1 MKPRS
6 STEKSLSTSRPA
18 LESVETDPMMYL
30 CPLSL
35 ESTKSGTEG
44 RTFGFSSADDSGSG
58 LVHLAWASS
67 SGATSYRIERS
78 IRLSEPF
85 WGPLTTVGT
94 TSYNDTVP
102 SPSPSQP
109 VVTYLYRVV
118 ALAGTAAS
126 PASALDYATTASTL
140 FAEGIMAGS
149 TIIKGS
155 HVKELRN
162 AIDAVRISSG
172 LLPSSSWTGWPA
184 SYTPATGP
192 VLAAH
197 VGAMRVALDEA
208 LFTLK
213 HTHLPTTANPSGT
226 ILAVHYNDL
235 RAGVK

>member
-1 MKPRS
+1 
-6 STEKSLSTSRPA
+6 
-18 LESVETDPMMYL
+18 
-30 CPLSL
+30 
-35 ESTKSGTEG
+35 
-44 RTFGFSSADDSGSG
+44 
-58 LVHLAWASS
+58 
-67 SGATSYRIERS
+67 
-78 IRLSEPF
+78 
-85 WGPLTTVGT
+85 
-94 TSYNDTVP
+94 
-102 SPSPSQP
+102 
-109 VVTYLYRVV
+109 
-118 ALAGTAAS
+118 
-126 PASALDYATTASTL
+126 
-140 FAEGIMAGS
+140 MAGS